1 EDFCMEIQSKR
12 ALELFRQMDR
22 TRKAWHNIAP
32 CDDLSKSEFGTL
44 MVIAHGGKAPFVR
57 SMSAEETPCVITLST
72 LATVMGQ
79 SLPAISQRITAF
91 EHRGFVERVADKTDR
106 RVSGVR
112 LTDAGLALMKKAQT
126 AFAARLDGALEHLTD
141 EEVDTLL
148 CLLAKMAD
156 ALEITTSTK
165 AREND

>member
-1 EDFCMEIQSKR
+1 MEIQSKQ

-22 TRKAWHNIAP
+22 TRKVWQNIAP
-32 CDDLSKSEFGTL
+32 CDGLNKSEFGTL

-57 SMSAEETPCVITLST
+57 AMQDDATPCVITLST

-79 SLPAISQRITAF
+79 SLPAISQRISAF

-112 LTDAGLALMKKAQT
+112 LTKEGMALMKKAQT
-126 AFAARLDGALEHLTD
+126 AFAARLDGALGRLQD
-141 EEVDTLL
+141 DEVDMLL
-148 CLLAKMAD
+148 RLLAKLAD
-156 ALEITTSTK
+156 SLEVK
-165 AREND
+165 END